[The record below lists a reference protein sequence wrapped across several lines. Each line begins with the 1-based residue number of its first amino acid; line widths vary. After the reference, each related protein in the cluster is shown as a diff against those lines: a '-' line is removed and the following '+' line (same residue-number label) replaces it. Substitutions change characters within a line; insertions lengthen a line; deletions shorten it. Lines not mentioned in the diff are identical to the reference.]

1 MRSRAERDR
10 RLDPALAHA
19 AAPVIVVAALA
30 LPPAR
35 EWLEATMLRHML
47 VQLPLIALCGF
58 VLGRALLDLRVDRG
72 GGRVV
77 AALQRC
83 NRYGATGLIAASFAM
98 LLWMLPR
105 ALDAAR
111 LDPGVDALKFASIF
125 VLAGIA
131 VAWSWPQCPA
141 LLRAVVHVEVVATLI
156 RFGWAYL
163 AADERL
169 CASYL
174 LEDQRSLGA
183 ALVVL
188 GILWAA
194 AAAWRPL
201 FGAPR
206 SLAKHE
212 PSNAS

>member
-1 MRSRAERDR
+1 MRSGPGRGKRRDWR
-10 RLDPALAHA
+10 SAGA
-19 AAPVIVVAALA
+19 AAPALLVAALA

-35 EWLEATMLRHML
+35 EWLEATMVGHML
-47 VQLPLIALCGF
+47 VQLPLVALCGF
-58 VLGRALLDLRVDRG
+58 AFGRTLLGVPQDRG
-72 GGRVV
+72 AGCIV

-105 ALDAAR
+105 TLDAAR
-111 LDPGVDALKFASIF
+111 LDYGVDALKLASIF
-125 VLAGIA
+125 ILVGIA

-141 LLRAVVHVEVVATLI
+141 LARAVVHVEAVATLI

-163 AADERL
+163 AADQRL

-174 LEDQRSLGA
+174 LDDQRRLGA
-183 ALVVL
+183 ALIVL

-194 AAAWRPL
+194 AVAWRPL
-201 FGAPR
+201 FGAPAI
-206 SLAKHE
+206 LAQRAA
-212 PSNAS
+212 SNAG